1 MIDVF
6 KKVMALFDA
15 RERRKFFIL
24 AVLMVFVAFA
34 EVFGISTLLV
44 LLRVLADP
52 QVVASNAYL
61 SWAYET
67 FSFSSMFAFQIGL
80 SLAVLMVLVLSLV
93 IKAGGTYAI
102 IRFASMR
109 GYAISSRM
117 LEAYLHQPY
126 AWFLQRNSAE
136 VSRTVLG
143 EVQNVVARIVEP
155 GGRLLAN
162 ILLSICV
169 IGFLVAVDP
178 FVAIFAA
185 VLLGG
190 SYAGIYIWL
199 RGRLLSVGQRLLEA
213 NRSRYRLTQ
222 EAAGG
227 FKEIKLLAL
236 ESSYVDRFR
245 KPARSLARNA
255 ALSQVM
261 NQTPRFAL
269 EGLTY
274 AVLLGVI
281 LILLVR
287 NDGDLVAVIPTL
299 GVFGASA
306 LRLLPAM
313 QQIYLALASIRAAK
327 PVLDHVY
334 QDYTD
339 AVGHVVAA
347 NAIDKSADQIQ
358 LQRELVLDGIEFQ
371 YSGTD
376 KRALHDL
383 SLTIPALS
391 TVGFVGGT
399 GAGKT
404 TVVDVILGLL
414 TPQSG
419 QINVD
424 GGPLTSENLHRW
436 RRSIG
441 YVPQS
446 IYLTD
451 SSIAENIAFGVPPEQ
466 IDMDA
471 VLRAAKTAALHDF
484 VVNDLAEKYDTIV
497 GERGV
502 RLSGGQR
509 QRIGI
514 ARALY
519 HDPSLL
525 ILDEATSALD
535 NVTERAVME
544 AVQRVRDKKTVIMIA
559 HRLSTI
565 RNCDRI
571 FLLERGQIRASGT
584 YDELLDESDAF
595 RKMAVNE

>member
-52 QVVASNAYL
+52 QVVANNAYL

-67 FSFSSMFAFQIGL
+67 FGFSSMFAFQIGL

-143 EVQNVVARIVEP
+143 EVQNVVAKIIEP

-162 ILLSICV
+162 ILLSVCV

-178 FVAIFAA
+178 LVAIFAA

-190 SYAGIYIWL
+190 GYAGVYAWL
-199 RGRLLSVGQRLLEA
+199 RGRLLVVGHRLMEA
-213 NRSRYRLTQ
+213 NRSRFRLTQ
-222 EAAGG
+222 EATGG
-227 FKEIKLLAL
+227 FKEIKLMAL
-236 ESSYVDRFR
+236 EQSYVDRFR

-261 NQTPRFAL
+261 NQAPRFAL

-281 LILLVR
+281 LILLVK
-287 NDGDLVAVIPTL
+287 NDGDLVAAVPTL

-306 LRLLPAM
+306 MRLLPAM
-313 QQIYLALASIRAAK
+313 QQIYMALASIRAAK

-334 QDYTD
+334 RDYTGG
-339 AVGHVVAA
+339 VGHVVAA
-347 NAIDKSADQIQ
+347 NAIGKSADQIQ
-358 LQRELVLDGIEFQ
+358 LKKELVLDGIEFG
-371 YSGTD
+371 YSGTHM
-376 KRALHDL
+376 RALNDL
-383 SLTIPALS
+383 SLSIPALT

-414 TPQSG
+414 TPEKG
-419 QINVD
+419 QVIVD
-424 GGPLTSENLHRW
+424 GNILTSDNLHLW

-451 SSIAENIAFGVPPEQ
+451 SSIAENIAFGVPPEK
-466 IDMDA
+466 IDMNA
-471 VLRAAKTAALHDF
+471 VIRAARTAALHDF
-484 VVNDLAEKYDTIV
+484 VVNDLAEQYETLV

-584 YDELLDESDAF
+584 YEELLDESDAF